1 MQVAV
6 AIAFGSAS
14 LSAAAQS
21 GTSSITLYGRINTT
35 VERSEVETQSGQS
48 QSTTGLVN
56 NASRWGLRGTE
67 DLGGGLKALFQLES
81 GFGSDTG
88 QLTNNPSTSPTAGL
102 FNREAFVGLSG
113 GFGTI
118 RFGRMTSALYFASA
132 DYISMHNH
140 DTGTSSDT
148 LFNFAATGVNNN
160 NTVAYKTPDFFGGNV
175 EVAYSFAM
183 GFFPTNPAGF
193 QELPGSSSNQTN
205 LQVAINWGNG
215 PLQLGGGYAKM
226 EDKTGTPNTDTD
238 MWVIRGLYEFGAFVF
253 GAYYEYSN
261 FTNIP
266 YYTVPAAAD
275 SDRGNFRLSG
285 MYTMGASEFHLN
297 YGMADDFSNI
307 DDSSANQ
314 WTIAYNYNLSKRT
327 KVYAFYTQ
335 VDQDAN
341 VDYFGTG
348 TGTKFSSVA
357 LGLRHNF

>member
-1 MQVAV
+1 MNKSSIAV
-6 AIAFGSAS
+6 ALALGA
-14 LSAAAQS
+14 LGATAHAQS
-21 GTSSITLYGRINTT
+21 TVSVYGRINTT

-48 QSTTGLVN
+48 QKTTGLVN

-67 DLGGGLKALFQLES
+67 DLGGGMKALFQLES

-88 QLTNNPSTSPTAGL
+88 LLTNNPSTTPTAGL
-102 FNREAFVGLSG
+102 FNREAFVGLSSN
-113 GFGTI
+113 FGTI
-118 RFGRMTSALYFASA
+118 RFGRITSPLYFASA

-148 LFNFAATGVNNN
+148 LFNFGATGVNNN
-160 NTVAYKTPDFFGGNV
+160 NTVAYKTPDFGGGNV
-175 EVAYSFAM
+175 EVAYSFAA
-183 GFFPTNPAGF
+183 GFFPSNPAGF
-193 QELPGSSSNQTN
+193 QELPGSNNQTN

-238 MWVIRGLYEFGAFVF
+238 MWVIRALYEFGALTL
-253 GAYYEYSN
+253 GAYYEFSN
-261 FTNIP
+261 FNSG
-266 YYTVPAAAD
+266 TVEA
-275 SDRGNFRLSG
+275 DRGNFRLSA

-297 YGMADDFSNI
+297 YGMADDLSNI
-307 DDSSANQ
+307 NDSSANQ

-348 TGTKFSSVA
+348 LGTKFSSIA